1 MTSLLTNLKQVP
13 ANAGFY
19 ITVADCRTT
28 FYTATGTDAAP
39 LFSTN
44 IYARST
50 VTSTLLATGGT
61 AVLRDHGKA
70 LVSSGRVFRKVQLM
84 VSSGQVTNGGSDGV
98 GGIDLGPGVTPGY
111 ITGYI
116 ELPGLGVGSGV
127 AGVAGATIAFTPVA
141 RLG

>member
-1 MTSLLTNLKQVP
+1 MSFAQITSGSGYYVNIGSL
-13 ANAGFY
+13 
-19 ITVADCRTT
+19 IST
-28 FYTATGTDAAP
+28 FYTNVGTDAAP

-50 VTSTLLATGGT
+50 VTSTLLATAGT

-127 AGVAGATIAFTPVA
+127 AGVAGATISFTPVA

>member
-19 ITVADCRTT
+19 IAVADCRST
-28 FYTATGTDAAP
+28 FYTSIGTDSAP

-50 VTSTLLATGGT
+50 VTSTLLATGGS
-61 AVLRDHGKA
+61 AVFRDHGKA

-116 ELPGLGVGSGV
+116 ELPGNSSVSPNG
-127 AGVAGATIAFTPVA
+127 AGFFTPVA

>member
-19 ITVADCRTT
+19 ITVADCRST
-28 FYTATGTDAAP
+28 FYTSIGSDSAP

-61 AVLRDHGKA
+61 AVFRDHGKA

-116 ELPGLGVGSGV
+116 ELPGHSSLVPLAAGS
-127 AGVAGATIAFTPVA
+127 FTPVA